1 MLPAPE
7 IIGTLRRELTAVP
20 AEQTI
25 VVGPPA
31 DGYPPAEKRH
41 GVTRAVVE
49 ELLRQG
55 RTFSVVTK
63 GTTVAR
69 DADLFAAAGDRASV
83 HVSLCS
89 VDDAALRRLEP
100 GAPSARARLALV
112 RRLRAAGVRVQVD
125 AAPWIP
131 GVSDAGA
138 LLAAVPGD
146 VVVQFGPL
154 DLSPLCVTDQL
165 AIGRT
170 FTQREIDRAYLE
182 ERERTSADER
192 AKWLYPIGDSGA
204 EQDITVYVPPGR

>member
-1 MLPAPE
+1 MLPASE

-20 AEQTI
+20 AEPTI

-69 DADLFAAAGDRASV
+69 DADPFAAAGDRASV

-89 VDDAALRRLEP
+89 VDDAAPRRLEP

-112 RRLRAAGVRVQVD
+112 RRRQ
-125 AAPWIP
+125 
-131 GVSDAGA
+131 
-138 LLAAVPGD
+138 
-146 VVVQFGPL
+146 
-154 DLSPLCVTDQL
+154 
-165 AIGRT
+165 
-170 FTQREIDRAYLE
+170 IDRAYLE
-182 ERERTSADER
+182 ERERTPVDER

-204 EQDITVYVPPGR
+204 EHAITAYMPPGR

>member
-138 LLAAVPGD
+138 LLAALPGD

-154 DLSPLCVTDQL
+154 ELSPLRVTEL
-165 AIGRT
+165 AIGRM

-182 ERERTSADER
+182 ERERTPVDER

-204 EQDITVYVPPGR
+204 EQDITAYMPPGR